1 MRPGPAGLALM
12 GSAAEVR
19 LQQADKKR
27 APAGLVKGRF
37 MVAIVAAADAGSA
50 WARCAAAVRTGRSVL
65 LFALCLSLV
74 PLLGSC
80 AWLSA
85 KQSQLALRPT
95 PGRPAGLTDDSV
107 LFRPGDVRWLVAMP
121 SAQSA
126 PAANPTRPAQ
136 PDQLALWWLPHAN
149 PNAPTLLY
157 LHGTFRN
164 LYLNLSKID
173 ALREAGY
180 SVVAVDY
187 RGWGDSTV
195 VVPNEETIT
204 ADARV
209 AWAEMQRLQPDPARR
224 VIFGHSLGGAVAVR
238 LASTLH
244 AVHAV
249 QVVQAGGT
257 DDAAR
262 PGSADAAARTGSNAD
277 DAARTVSSA
286 DYAALVLE
294 STFTKLPDVAAAAG
308 FWGRIAAAASTLEFD
323 SLSRIGRIDAPLL
336 MLHGTADRTVP
347 VALGRRLRDAAP
359 PGVQWVEIA
368 GGTHSRLH
376 SDAPERYQEALAQL
390 LRSTKSKPAVPS
402 RATSP

>member
-1 MRPGPAGLALM
+1 M
-12 GSAAEVR
+12 
-19 LQQADKKR
+19 

-37 MVAIVAAADAGSA
+37 MAQIVAAPASERRF
-50 WARCAAAVRTGRSVL
+50 ARGAAAVSPSRAVRL
-65 LFALCLSLV
+65 CALCLLCLLMG
-74 PLLGSC
+74 PLLSGC

-95 PGRPAGLTDDSV
+95 PGRPAGLADDSV
-107 LFRPGDVRWLVAMP
+107 LFRPGDIRWLAQVR
-121 SAQSA
+121 SAASA
-126 PAANPTRPAQ
+126 DPAR

-149 PNAPTLLY
+149 PDAPTLLY

-164 LYLNLSKID
+164 LYQNLSKID

-180 SVVAVDY
+180 SIVAVDY

-195 VVPNEETIT
+195 IVPDEKTIT

-209 AWAEMQRLQPDPARR
+209 AWAEVQRRQPDAARR

-244 AVHAV
+244 AVR
-249 QVVQAGGT
+249 AGG
-257 DDAAR
+257 
-262 PGSADAAARTGSNAD
+262 N
-277 DAARTVSSA
+277 

-294 STFTKLPDVAAAAG
+294 STFTRLPDVAAAAG
-308 FWGRIAAAASTLEFD
+308 FWGRVAAAATGLEFD

-347 VALGRRLRDAAP
+347 VELGRRLRDAAP
-359 PGVQWVEIA
+359 AGVRWLEIS
-368 GGTHSRLH
+368 GGSHSRLH
-376 SDAPERYQEALAQL
+376 EDAPAVYRGALAYL
-390 LRSTKSKPAVPS
+390 LDSTKSRPATPS
-402 RATSP
+402 RANSQ

>member
-1 MRPGPAGLALM
+1 M
-12 GSAAEVR
+12 
-19 LQQADKKR
+19 

-37 MVAIVAAADAGSA
+37 MAAIVAATDAGSGR
-50 WARCAAAVRTGRSVL
+50 ARGAAKARISGTARGLL
-65 LFALCLSLV
+65 LFALCLCLG
-74 PLLGSC
+74 PLLGGC

-95 PGRPAGLTDDSV
+95 PGRPAGLAADSV
-107 LFRPGDVRWLVAMP
+107 LFRPSDVRWLAAVP
-121 SAQSA
+121 STD
-126 PAANPTRPAQ
+126 PAR

-149 PNAPTLLY
+149 PDAPTLLY

-164 LYLNLSKID
+164 LYQNLSKID

-195 VVPNEETIT
+195 VVPDEDTIT

-209 AWAEMQRLQPDPARR
+209 AWAELQRRQPDPARR

-244 AVHAV
+244 AVHSRGTDYAV
-249 QVVQAGGT
+249 RAGG
-257 DDAAR
+257 
-262 PGSADAAARTGSNAD
+262 
-277 DAARTVSSA
+277 A

-294 STFTKLPDVAAAAG
+294 STFTKLPDVATAAG
-308 FWGRIAAAASTLEFD
+308 FWGRIAAATTTLEFD

-336 MLHGTADRTVP
+336 MLHGSADRTIP
-347 VALGRRLRDAAP
+347 VELGRRLRDAAP
-359 PGVQWVEIA
+359 AGVRWVEIP
-368 GGTHSRLH
+368 GGSHSRLH
-376 SDAPERYQEALAQL
+376 RDAPLVYQEALAQL
-390 LRSTKSKPAVPS
+390 LHSTKSKPATPS
-402 RATSP
+402 RASSP